1 MSYAATKKKKLAQPW
16 PWFALAFAV
25 VAFGFWPSFLSVLPS
40 HPTPILVHGI
50 SATVWMALPILQAWL
65 IARRSRKL
73 HRSIG
78 YASIA
83 LALVV
88 AVSGLIVIQI
98 MILRT
103 IDNFQLRLIKFAYID
118 LTGIALFVIFLG
130 LAIWYARRRDIGM
143 HMRLMA
149 CTAIIPM
156 EAANERATMLIA
168 PSLVPDF
175 ATALYASLISM
186 EVIVAALIV
195 AEWRLDRV
203 RWPFPLMLAYYLI
216 MHVTATPVAQNPGFE
231 AFCLW
236 YARL

>member
-1 MSYAATKKKKLAQPW
+1 MASAATKKRTFAQPW
-16 PWFALAFAV
+16 LWFALAFAV

-65 IARRSRKL
+65 IAKRSRKL

-103 IDNFQLRLIKFAYID
+103 VDDFQLRLIKFAYVD

-130 LAIWYARRRDIGM
+130 LAIRSARRRDIGM

-149 CTAIIPM
+149 CTAIIPI
-156 EAANERATMLIA
+156 EAANERAAMLLA

-186 EVIVAALIV
+186 ELIVTALIL
-195 AEWRLDRV
+195 AEWRFDRV
-203 RWPFPLMLAYYLI
+203 RWAFPFMLIYYLI
-216 MHVTATPVAQNPGFE
+216 MHLTATPVAQNPGFQ

>member
-1 MSYAATKKKKLAQPW
+1 
-16 PWFALAFAV
+16 
-25 VAFGFWPSFLSVLPS
+25 
-40 HPTPILVHGI
+40 
-50 SATVWMALPILQAWL
+50 MALPILQAWL

-103 IDNFQLRLIKFAYID
+103 VDNFQLRLIKFAYID

-130 LAIWYARRRDIGM
+130 LAIWYARRREIGM

-149 CTAIIPM
+149 CTAIIPI

-216 MHVTATPVAQNPGFE
+216 MHVTATPVAQNPGFQ